1 MAYSVVIA
9 GPAER
14 DLDHA
19 LGYIAN
25 VLAAPGAASALLDEF
40 ERLLVLLADNPS
52 LFGVDFDVSEA
63 VAARVRHCMVKGY
76 EVYYQVD
83 EASHRVLVLAL
94 LHGSRDAV
102 RIMTR
107 RL

>member
-9 GPAER
+9 DPAER
-14 DLDHA
+14 DLDQA
-19 LGYIAN
+19 LNYIAN

-40 ERLLVLLADNPS
+40 ERLLVLLADNPN

-63 VAARVRHCMVKGY
+63 VAARVRHCMAKGY
-76 EVYYQVD
+76 EIYYQVD
-83 EASHRVLVLAL
+83 ESNHRILVLAF

-102 RIMTR
+102 RIMTHR
-107 RL
+107 V